1 MPMDVIREQLI
12 SFLTTAQARM
22 TYEEAVQDFPLDH
35 INEFPPHGLY
45 SPYMLLEHIRLTQ
58 KDIVDFMLDTN
69 YKEPKW
75 PEEYWPKKEV
85 KADEKM
91 WQESID
97 GFLEDRRKLIEL
109 INDKNTDLTTKVKNG
124 TGQTIFR
131 EILLILDH
139 NSWELGEFSFMRQVM
154 STWPK
159 GRIE

>member
-1 MPMDVIREQLI
+1 MDVIREQLI

-22 TYEEAVQDFPLDH
+22 TFEEAVEDFPQEH
-35 INEFPPHGLY
+35 INDFPPHGLY

-58 KDIVDFMLDTN
+58 KDIVDFMQDPE

-75 PEEYWPKKEV
+75 PEDYWPKKET

-91 WQESID
+91 WQKSID
-97 GFLEDRRKLIEL
+97 GFLEDRDKLIGL
-109 INDKNTDLTTKVKNG
+109 IKDEKTDLTAKVKNG

-131 EILLILDH
+131 EILLVIDH
-139 NSWELGEFSFMRQVM
+139 NSWELGEFSLMRQVM

-159 GRIE
+159 DRKE